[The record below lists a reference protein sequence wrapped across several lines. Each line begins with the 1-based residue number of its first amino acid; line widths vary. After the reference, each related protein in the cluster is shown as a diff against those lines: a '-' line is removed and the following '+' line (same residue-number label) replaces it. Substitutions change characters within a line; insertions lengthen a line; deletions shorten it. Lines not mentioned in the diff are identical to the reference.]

1 MLCIISFFI
10 LLVFLPIGI
19 LVGGPLCLGLDWV
32 GRSHDNCHCPSSLQA
47 QERGLWGELWHVAMV
62 TSWRDWDR
70 QVSLSCGTQPQ
81 AHLLVMSLNEVKCN
95 LG

>member
-1 MLCIISFFI
+1 MTIAI
-10 LLVFLPIGI
+10 VP
-19 LVGGPLCLGLDWV
+19 PLSKHREGSLG
-32 GRSHDNCHCPSSLQA
+32 
-47 QERGLWGELWHVAMV
+47 GELWHVAMV

-81 AHLLVMSLNEVKCN
+81 AHLLVMSLNEAKCN